1 MQCPSTE
8 CGLELGPVLRP
19 VMGQKFEMSIEL
31 PAWLQSPQ
39 TRRDSPAVAE
49 VAPHRDCRAP
59 SIWRLEVGQD
69 FGHDVDD
76 GPGTPDVR
84 ATSVDF
90 FRYFHWNSIIT
101 ISSLNA

>member
-1 MQCPSTE
+1 
-8 CGLELGPVLRP
+8 
-19 VMGQKFEMSIEL
+19 MSIEL
-31 PAWLQSPQ
+31 PPWLQSPQ
-39 TRRDSPAVAE
+39 TRRYSPAVAE
-49 VAPHRDCRAP
+49 VPPHRDCRAP

-69 FGHDVDD
+69 LGHDVDD

-101 ISSLNA
+101 IKQA